1 VNYAVATVMMGVLS
15 NMAINVPI
23 CTGHC
28 NTCNQQVPLGF
39 VCCVMSTFRAHFCV
53 HNSTAA
59 SPACSYHSQ
68 TCTTICCMIVNGVRL
83 VIALHNL
90 IGMNEDA
97 REAVAELYTQK
108 CGMNLDIRQQD
119 TAQCDL

>member
-1 VNYAVATVMMGVLS
+1 
-15 NMAINVPI
+15 
-23 CTGHC
+23 
-28 NTCNQQVPLGF
+28 
-39 VCCVMSTFRAHFCV
+39 
-53 HNSTAA
+53 
-59 SPACSYHSQ
+59 
-68 TCTTICCMIVNGVRL
+68 MIVNGVRL